1 MHKLLAVLFVVGF
14 GLLTST
20 NAYAQNKAV
29 GADKCAKMC
38 HKVQFQSWSESAHAK
53 AGAEKGADCEKCHG
67 AGSGYM
73 TLSIMKDPAKAKAA
87 GLIAKPEKASC
98 SPCHK
103 AGSVTDA
110 MLPKVHAHKP
120 KA

>member
-1 MHKLLAVLFVVGF
+1 MHKLLAVLFAVAF
-14 GLLTST
+14 GLLTSST
-20 NAYAQNKAV
+20 AYAQNKVV

-53 AGAEKGADCEKCHG
+53 AGAKGADCEKCHG
-67 AGSGYM
+67 AGSAYM
-73 TLSIMKDPAKAKAA
+73 AMSVMKDPVKAKAA
-87 GLIAKPEKASC
+87 GLVAKPDKASC

-103 AGSVTDA
+103 AGSITDA
-110 MLPKVHAHKP
+110 QYAKVHAHKP

>member
-1 MHKLLAVLFVVGF
+1 MHQILAVLFAVAF
-14 GLLTST
+14 GLITSSH
-20 NAYAQNKAV
+20 AYAQNKEV

-38 HKVQFQSWSESAHAK
+38 HKVEFQSWSETPHAK
-53 AGAEKGADCEKCHG
+53 LEAKGATCETCHG
-67 AGSGYM
+67 PGSAYM
-73 TLSIMKDPAKAKAA
+73 TLSVMKDPAKAKAA
-87 GLIAKPEKASC
+87 GLIAKPDKASC

-110 MLPKVHAHKP
+110 MMTKIHAHKP